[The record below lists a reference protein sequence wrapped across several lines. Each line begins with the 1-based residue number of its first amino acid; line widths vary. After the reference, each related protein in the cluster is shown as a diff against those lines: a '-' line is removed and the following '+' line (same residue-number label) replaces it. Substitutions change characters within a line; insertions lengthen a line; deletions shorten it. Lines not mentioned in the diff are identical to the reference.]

1 MNALFIDL
9 LCNLRSSKNDRCPKQ
24 EYLGISRCVATL
36 FRETIASFLEMPA
49 PFSAQLIWQVC
60 GKMHRHPACPGF
72 GVGIHVYVQSP
83 ASNIDVWSL

>member
-1 MNALFIDL
+1 MIAVPNR
-9 LCNLRSSKNDRCPKQ
+9 N
-24 EYLGISRCVATL
+24 ISELVVVWQL